1 MAPTVIELEEGGYDI
16 TINGVSV
23 VRATRLR
30 DAILMYGVA
39 LYVLNIKCRSLNRNV
54 MWFITNKIFKI
65 PDEGKAHVSVI
76 KDIERVCSGK

>member
-1 MAPTVIELEEGGYDI
+1 MAPTVIELEEGGYSI
-16 TINGVSV
+16 TIDGVSV

-39 LYVLNIKCRSLNRNV
+39 LYVLNIKCRAVNRNV
-54 MWFITNKIFKI
+54 MWFITTKIFNI
-65 PDEGKAHVSVI
+65 PDEGKAHVSVM